1 MSEVRYKTKAERV
14 QEAVQILSKLKQL
27 GIVISEP
34 GYKMTKAALDTWIKD
49 GEAQEE
55 QEIPFPRHGR
65 TAFMTLPSQHIK
77 PSISVLKVSAI
88 E

>member
-1 MSEVRYKTKAERV
+1 MPEVVYKTKAERV
-14 QEAVQILSKLKQL
+14 QEAVQILTKLKQL

-34 GYKMTKAALDTWIKD
+34 GYKMTKAALDTWIQD
-49 GEAQEE
+49 GKAQDE
-55 QEIPFPRHGR
+55 QEIPFPRYGR

-77 PSISVLKVSAI
+77 PAVYVLKVTAT

>member
-77 PSISVLKVSAI
+77 PAIYVLKVSAI